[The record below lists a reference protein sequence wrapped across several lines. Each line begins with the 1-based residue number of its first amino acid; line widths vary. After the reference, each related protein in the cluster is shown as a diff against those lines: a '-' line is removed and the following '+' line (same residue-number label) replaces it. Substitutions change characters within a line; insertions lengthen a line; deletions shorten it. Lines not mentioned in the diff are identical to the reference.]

1 MKINITPSRLKR
13 VLLYL
18 FLLLFF
24 LVFVNKRDPILKYER
39 DGTNYIEIL
48 NIEVQAKKN
57 DEDDICLSPNNI
69 SRLQLNSI
77 LKVWFTMPTL
87 NYNQFNNGKKLPQN
101 EYVEAVCFKNLRVYI
116 NSFSGININLTYY
129 AYYNKR
135 IFLEE
140 YANPKIE
147 ACKEKRCVIKPYLK
161 EEKRP
166 DPLILIKNNEKTIN
180 VFKINDEL
188 NKLSVFG
195 KENGDDDLL
204 EIPEVVKILENKSFK
219 VPNIVHFVSFSC
231 HEYKISA
238 YLTMLS
244 ALKHQSPDLIL
255 LHTDCEPTGWYWE
268 LFKTAAG
275 NMLKIVRK
283 TPPKSIF
290 GNPIKVVEHQA
301 DIARLHILLQ
311 IGGIYLDSDT
321 LVMKSLDELRKYNI
335 VLGEE
340 SLISLANGAVL
351 TNKDSWFLKRWF
363 QEYENFDDGHWGISS
378 VETPRALWQLFPEE
392 IHVVEVFMMRP
403 NWREY
408 QMLHRGF
415 FDWSNHYTV
424 HLTTRYMDK
433 FDKHRTLTQFAVLNT
448 SYGEVARKILWGDS
462 SLRDVQTEELLNPH
476 NW

>member
-1 MKINITPSRLKR
+1 MNVISSRSKPI
-13 VLLYL
+13 
-18 FLLLFF
+18 LLFVFIVVFF
-24 LVFVNKRDPILKYER
+24 LILVYQMDATKRL
-39 DGTNYIEIL
+39 GVL
-48 NIEVQAKKN
+48 NIHFKADI
-57 DEDDICLSPNNI
+57 DELDSMCLSPKNV
-69 SRLQLNSI
+69 SLKQLNSI
-77 LKVWFTMPTL
+77 LKVWFTIPTL

-101 EYVEAVCFKNLRVYI
+101 EYIEALCFKNLQVYTS
-116 NSFSGININLTYY
+116 SFSYKTINLTEHSNL
-129 AYYNKR
+129 AKR
-135 IFLEE
+135 KFLEK
-140 YANPKIE
+140 YANPEIK
-147 ACKEKRCVIKPYLK
+147 ACKEKRCVLKPYSK

-166 DPLILIKNNEKTIN
+166 DPYILIKNNEKTIN
-180 VFKINDEL
+180 EVKINNEL

-204 EIPEVVKILENKSFK
+204 KIPEIVKILEKKSFK

-392 IHVVEVFMMRP
+392 IHVVEVLMMRP
-403 NWREY
+403 NWLEY
-408 QMLHRGF
+408 QMLHHGF

-424 HLTTRYMDK
+424 HLSTRFMDK
-433 FDKHRTLTQFAVLNT
+433 FDKFRTLTQFAVLNT

-462 SLRDVQTEELLNPH
+462 SFRDVQTEVLNPH